1 MAARE
6 EAGVIPR
13 ISSPPPGYPVQLCFS
28 LFHIMIL
35 WSLYLRWSLKLK
47 IPWHKCRCIP
57 VLTLTKLTQRG
68 FVSLFIY
75 FPNSDGAFARL
86 EVSLNSRTVNFILR
100 QAWLFIWVVCLF
112 IFCLIQVLVMWPRL
126 VSNLQSSCLLLT
138 GIEIISMCYLTQSL
152 WLANNVPC
160 TDLSVA
166 VSLYPC
172 LTSIY

>member
-100 QAWLFIWVVCLF
+100 QAWLFICLGCLF
-112 IFCLIQVLVMWPRL
+112 VYFLFDTGSCYVAQVGIQLTVLLPPPHRHWDYKHVLPHL
-126 VSNLQSSCLLLT
+126 VPVTCKQC
-138 GIEIISMCYLTQSL
+138 
-152 WLANNVPC
+152 
-160 TDLSVA
+160 
-166 VSLYPC
+166 SLYRPFC
-172 LTSIY
+172 SCQPLSLFN